1 MVAKTTSV
9 RRPCGNIRPLK
20 VLFVAE
26 AMTLAHVVRLVTLA
40 DSLCG
45 DGADVVL
52 AADPRYA
59 ELIGTPPYPV
69 VPLDSLPARRFSA
82 ALASGARIYDHDT
95 LARYAR
101 EELALFDRHRP
112 DAVVGDFRLS
122 LGASARH
129 AGIPFVNLTN
139 AYWSPHAR
147 VRQLVPEYGWVR
159 WLGVVPAGALFRA
172 VRAAGFAHHA
182 RPVNRLRRDYGLA
195 SLGGDFGALLVDG
208 DLACF
213 ADSPLVVPVDR
224 LSPGQCFIGP
234 LPWSPRVPLPDWW
247 EAFARTDDGRP
258 AVYVNLGSSGPPEAL
273 QGILD
278 ALANM
283 PVRVIAASPGRP
295 AAHLRLAASARAAAL
310 LPGDEA
316 CAVASLV
323 ICNGGSPATYQALAE
338 GVPVIGVATNMD
350 QFLNMA
356 AVEDAG
362 CGILLRSGHLEA
374 EGMRA
379 AVLRA
384 LSDPG
389 LRSAA
394 RRVAAALARTS
405 ATVLFREA
413 LGRLLGR
420 ASPPGS

>member
-1 MVAKTTSV
+1 MRA
-9 RRPCGNIRPLK
+9 LK

-40 DSLCG
+40 ESLCR
-45 DGADVVL
+45 DGADLVL

-69 VPLDSLPARRFSA
+69 VPLDSLPARRFAA
-82 ALASGARIYDHDT
+82 ALASGARIYDSDT

-147 VRQLVPEYGWVR
+147 VRRVVPEYDWVR
-159 WLGVVPAGALFRA
+159 WLGVTAAGALFRA
-172 VRAAGFAHHA
+172 FRAAGFAHHA
-182 RPVNRLRRDYGLA
+182 RPVNRLRREYGLA

-208 DLACF
+208 DLTCF
-213 ADSPLVVPVDR
+213 ADSPLIVPVDR
-224 LSPGQCFIGP
+224 LSPNQCFIGP

-247 EAFARTDDGRP
+247 QAFARADDGRP

-278 ALANM
+278 ALATM
-283 PVRVIAASPGRP
+283 PVRVIAASAGQPLAGLRV
-295 AAHLRLAASARAAAL
+295 AANARVAAL

-316 CAVASLV
+316 CAVARLV
-323 ICNGGSPATYQALAE
+323 ICNGGSPATYQALTA

-374 EGMRA
+374 EGVRG

-384 LSDPG
+384 LSEPR
-389 LRSAA
+389 LSSAA
-394 RRVAAALARTS
+394 RCVAAALAQTS
-405 ATVLFREA
+405 ATALFREA

-420 ASPPGS
+420 ASQPRL